1 MIRAALE
8 SPRLAYL
15 PVRDPMPIYQQVDSY
30 SVVDVVDSDPSIANL
45 DTKPAETKVGTEA

>member
-15 PVRDPMPIYQQVDSY
+15 PVRDPMPIYQQVSSY